1 MHHCND
7 IADTIMVKA
16 SIIYFSQTGNTEMV
30 AYSISG
36 RFLSEGIENT
46 AFQLGDAE
54 GFPEA
59 YEDADILGM
68 GFPTFFGYPPPN
80 VMRFIECLKHVSGKS
95 AFLFTTYGGSVAGD
109 SLYDAAKALASKGYR
124 VLGGLKVQASDNYP
138 QSILLKINEG
148 RPNET
153 DLAIAEEFAIKI
165 AHSHNSGTSLDPESM
180 ASRNPF
186 FIKNR
191 DRPRADTVNDL
202 REKIEGKIIFRG
214 EKCLFCDT
222 CKKSCPT
229 KSIETGETY
238 PIFTWK
244 CFDGMLCYQC
254 VRVCPGKALLVEHP
268 LSDEDYRQL
277 RKSIGDTDEEKANA
291 FTVA

>member
-1 MHHCND
+1 
-7 IADTIMVKA
+7 MVKA

-30 AYSISG
+30 AYSVSG

-46 AFQLGDAE
+46 TFQLGDAG

-59 YEDADILGM
+59 YEGADILGV

-80 VMRFIECLKHVSGKS
+80 VMQFIECLKPASGKS
-95 AFLFTTYGGSVAGD
+95 AFVFTTYGGATAGD
-109 SLYDAAKALASKGYR
+109 SLYDAAKALAGKGYR
-124 VLGGLKVQASDNYP
+124 VLGGLKVQAADNYP
-138 QSILLKINEG
+138 QGILLKINEG
-148 RPNET
+148 RPNEA
-153 DLAIAEEFAIKI
+153 DLEKAEEFTLKI
-165 AHSHNSGTSLDPESM
+165 IQAHNSGAVLDPGAL

-186 FIKNR
+186 FIKDR
-191 DRPRADTVNDL
+191 DRPRADTVNEL
-202 REKIEGKIIFRG
+202 REKIEGKIIFKG

-238 PIFTWK
+238 PVFTWK

-254 VRVCPGKALLVEHP
+254 VRVCPGKALLAESA
-268 LSDEDYRQL
+268 LSDEGYRKL
-277 RKSIGDTDEEKANA
+277 WKSIGDTDEEKANV

>member
-1 MHHCND
+1 
-7 IADTIMVKA
+7 MVKA

-36 RFLSEGIENT
+36 RFLSEGIENMT
-46 AFQLGDAE
+46 FQLGEVE

-59 YEDADILGM
+59 YEDADMLGL

-80 VMRFIECLKHVSGKS
+80 VMQFIERLKPVADKS
-95 AFLFTTYGGSVAGD
+95 AFVFTTYGGATAGD
-109 SLYDAAKALASKGYR
+109 SLYDAAKGLADKGYR
-124 VLGGLKVQASDNYP
+124 ILGGLKVEASDNYP
-138 QSILLKINEG
+138 QSIQLKINEG
-148 RPNET
+148 RPNEN
-153 DLAIAEEFAIKI
+153 DMAKAEEFALKI
-165 AHSHNSGTSLDPESM
+165 IQAQNTGAGLDPEAL

-191 DRPRADTVNDL
+191 DRPRADTVNEM
-202 REKIEGKIIFRG
+202 REKIEGKIIFKG

-229 KSIETGETY
+229 KSIETGETF
-238 PIFTWK
+238 PVFSWK
-244 CFDGMLCYQC
+244 CFGGMLCYQC

-268 LSDEDYRQL
+268 LSDEDYR
-277 RKSIGDTDEEKANA
+277 RFWKSIGDTDEEKANV